1 LLISIYPNSTR
12 FPKTSIQPHGL
23 YSIANAATKTAPAI
37 PPLTAILAAPELG
50 VEVEVEVVEL
60 LVELPLVPAAAVVN
74 VLAYVVPYVVV

>member
-1 LLISIYPNSTR
+1 M
-12 FPKTSIQPHGL
+12 PKTSIPSHGI
-23 YSIANAATKTAPAI
+23 YSIANAATKTATAI

>member
-1 LLISIYPNSTR
+1 M
-12 FPKTSIQPHGL
+12 PKTSIPSHGI
-23 YSIANAATKTAPAI
+23 YSIANAATKTATAI

-50 VEVEVEVVEL
+50 VEVEVEVEVVEL